1 MLNPNIECNHMN
13 RFDDTIGVEVVK
25 VFFFGFPAATNLCY
39 FLWVILSRESP
50 LMRLWDVENQS
61 MVYLDKIY
69 QSKKTKIKRQ
79 LTNDDFLFEITY
91 AMIWYDIIEFWIS
104 IHYPNLNVIYTIKVW
119 GIYIHMIFLYFPW
132 YINMKF
138 TRTHILSASAS
149 ANKGATFLVGALWSI
164 AWSWI
169 LGRPRVRF
177 GKFDD
182 PQNVVL

>member
-91 AMIWYDIIEFWIS
+91 AMIWYDMIWYHRI
-104 IHYPNLNVIYTIKVW
+104 LNIYTLSQSECYLYNQSL
-119 GIYIHMIFLYFPW
+119 GYIYIHDFFYIF
-132 YINMKF
+132 
-138 TRTHILSASAS
+138 RDILIWNLHAH
-149 ANKGATFLVGALWSI
+149 TFFLLLLQLTKERRFW
-164 AWSWI
+164 W
-169 LGRPRVRF
+169 GR
-177 GKFDD
+177 FDR
-182 PQNVVL
+182 